1 MEEEMQGGG
10 MAAEGQG
17 GGGDTAQVFNDVAN
31 GLAVVTDAIM
41 KSQAPDEIKQ
51 RMQGVM
57 QEYVTILQ
65 DLMGGGGAPAEAQ
78 GGGAVPMEQVGQPY
92 SPAGV

>member
-1 MEEEMQGGG
+1 MMAEEMQGGG
-10 MAAEGQG
+10 MAAEGQ

-65 DLMGGGGAPAEAQ
+65 DLMGGGAPAEAQ

>member
-1 MEEEMQGGG
+1 MMEEEMQGGG
-10 MAAEGQG
+10 MAAEGQ

-65 DLMGGGGAPAEAQ
+65 DLMGGGAPAEAQ
-78 GGGAVPMEQVGQPY
+78 GGAVPMEQVGQPY